1 MLGHGNRTHAHL
13 QKRQQQQARR
23 QREGH
28 YKGQQAQERV
38 SDNRSASGDSEHKGT
53 VEVLTKATTVA
64 VATSTAAAHNMYKG
78 ICGEVQAWALQR
90 ILLRAT
96 DADRIAALQR
106 HHRQNY

>member
-13 QKRQQQQARR
+13 QERQQQARR

-38 SDNRSASGDSEHKGT
+38 SDNRGASGDSEHKGT
-53 VEVLTKATTVA
+53 VEVLTKAITVA

-78 ICGEVQAWALQR
+78 ICGKVQAWALPR

-96 DADRIAALQR
+96 DADRMAALKS
-106 HHRQNY
+106 HHRQL